1 MANTRVV
8 VGAGPGVEM
17 GVTRAIGRRGFRGG
31 LIARTKEKLD
41 ALVGERA
48 GSGIA
53 AAALPADIR
62 DRESRTAALSAVQS
76 ALGPIDVLEF
86 SPSPTGPITH
96 AAQTTVADV
105 MAQFE
110 LHVLGAV
117 IAVQHVL
124 PDLRQRGD
132 GALLLTTGISSTIP
146 APFPANVGVAM
157 SGLRNWALTLHTERA
172 PAGLHVGT
180 VTVASGVVPGG
191 EADPDLVGDR
201 YRRMYERRNRAE
213 EVIGDA
219 EAFRAPAGR
228 AQVPSAV
235 GR

>member
-1 MANTRVV
+1 M
-8 VGAGPGVEM
+8 
-17 GVTRAIGRRGFRGG
+17 
-31 LIARTKEKLD
+31 
-41 ALVGERA
+41 
-48 GSGIA
+48 
-53 AAALPADIR
+53 
-62 DRESRTAALSAVQS
+62 QS

-96 AAQTTVADV
+96 AAQTSVADV

-180 VTVASGVVPGG
+180 VTVASGVIPGG

-228 AQVPSAV
+228 AQVPSAA